1 MFRHVLLDCEATQ
14 ALREVVSVGAV
25 SLVTHPQKR
34 QAARVMKQKNV
45 QIDRVPLSNRL
56 GEI

>member
-1 MFRHVLLDCEATQ
+1 MFRHVLLDCEAP
-14 ALREVVSVGAV
+14 ASLREVVSVGAV